1 MDLDEP
7 ADVYWPEDLSP
18 NVVRGAHKKSCE
30 TVAEAVRYVME
41 MLPDP
46 FREFAYIAAPNK
58 HLEYRE
64 IPRSTRA
71 PNTRISK
78 AERGPSCVRQ
88 RRLGH
93 HGDRSRGFRGS
104 VFARALN
111 ANPAGLRPPTA
122 E

>member
-18 NVVRGAHKKSCE
+18 NVVCGAHKKSCE

-41 MLPDP
+41 TLPDP

-64 IPRSTRA
+64 ILAIYES
-71 PNTRISK
+71 
-78 AERGPSCVRQ
+78 AEYKDFKG
-88 RRLGH
+88 
-93 HGDRSRGFRGS
+93 
-104 VFARALN
+104 
-111 ANPAGLRPPTA
+111 
-122 E
+122 